1 MHKINHQIGF
11 RYKNLVI
18 FFFFFVILET
28 VFDLAYSK
36 FCFMLSQIQFFGKGV
51 LYGVPRVS
59 LGIHSGFAYM
69 V

>member
-1 MHKINHQIGF
+1 
-11 RYKNLVI
+11 
-18 FFFFFVILET
+18 
-28 VFDLAYSK
+28 
-36 FCFMLSQIQFFGKGV
+36 MLSQIQFFGKGV